1 MDWDPWDIWDDPSI
15 IPHDPEFCLPPDDDD
30 DPTADAPCLPLSQ
43 ALQAPPQGSAPW
55 PSLPPPPVSPLGK
68 RRSNSPDRRA
78 THPAKRA
85 KPGSASVIVISDS
98 DSDSDSDG
106 DSDKDED
113 ETDETDEGHHNN
125 KPADV
130 NEPHELDES
139 AQLERSHDD
148 HEIKHKDTEMRGLL
162 SKKNPAPPPVP
173 QTLPTLPTLPTPSM
187 ALPVDHLGRPL
198 SEPALSAARDYWVC
212 QRKLDSC
219 PFDEGAAQG
228 STLPVDVL
236 FQAVWH
242 RRAYTRLLF
251 GVEKLEP
258 GTRTYEPPFVE
269 PLPALPLLP
278 LLPAPRGI
286 PGPPDANLLIPPP
299 PAPPAPGAP
308 QEKPQTEPALCPEQ
322 QELVDLAAR
331 GCNIF
336 YTGSAGCGKS
346 TVLHAIRRRL
356 RDQGKT
362 VRVMAPTGKVAL
374 AINGT
379 TTWTFAG
386 MTPDHHKRALKQ
398 LEKAAL
404 GKTPRQRF
412 CQTDTIIIDEISMVE
427 NLHFERLN
435 AILKAGRSNS
445 DPFGGV
451 QVIVT
456 GDFCQLPPVKP
467 FQHCITCGSDLVS
480 SDEPEDTIHKCRRCN
495 KTYYESDKWA
505 FRSKAWKESK
515 FTHIHL
521 KSIHRQSDGQFI
533 GMLQKCRL
541 GVPFNSEELDI
552 LMNHKSATA
561 NAVKLYSTREEVRR
575 TNEEAFARL
584 KTPPHPYSCYD
595 KFIWDE
601 EKHPNLGFKGTRNP
615 DNSLRALDDH
625 RFDRRIE
632 LKIGMLVV
640 LLVNLDLPSGLCN
653 GSQGIIAGFEAY
665 DPAKLPRKVDPRDG
679 GGGPGALLG
688 QYATVR
694 EEHIKHFAE
703 QQLRDPQRKL
713 SWPIVRFLNGT
724 VRTIMPECQV
734 HELGDREPYSLLCR
748 TQIPLAAAWALSIH
762 KSQGMTLDRVVVDLS
777 RAFEEGQVYVAL
789 SRATSL
795 QGLKIEGDVDGL
807 AVGKGGNAQVRAFL
821 KERFGM

>member
-1 MDWDPWDIWDDPSI
+1 MDWDPWDTWDGPSNISHDPKFCLQPDDPAFDDA
-15 IPHDPEFCLPPDDDD
+15 HCLPPS
-30 DPTADAPCLPLSQ
+30 SQ
-43 ALQAPPQGSAPW
+43 APQGSAPW
-55 PSLPPPPVSPLGK
+55 PSSPPPPISPLGK
-68 RRSNSPDRRA
+68 RSSNSLEAKARRS
-78 THPAKRA
+78 HHSKRRKRA
-85 KPGSASVIVISDS
+85 SADVIVISDS
-98 DSDSDSDG
+98 DD
-106 DSDKDED
+106 DED
-113 ETDETDEGHHNN
+113 NEDSEDNNPSETTPD
-125 KPADV
+125 A
-130 NEPHELDES
+130 L
-139 AQLERSHDD
+139 D
-148 HEIKHKDTEMRGLL
+148 HEPDEPEEAHDGNDEAQGEDTQIQDSSIDNSPATVL
-162 SKKNPAPPPVP
+162 PAPAPL
-173 QTLPTLPTLPTPSM
+173 TALPTLPSPPM
-187 ALPVDHLGRPL
+187 APPVDHLGRPL
-198 SEPALSAARDYWVC
+198 SEPALAAARDYWAC
-212 QRKLDSC
+212 QRKLDFC

-242 RRAYTRLLF
+242 RRSYTRLLF

-278 LLPAPRGI
+278 LVPAPYGLS
-286 PGPPDANLLIPPP
+286 GPPNANPSIAPP
-299 PAPPAPGAP
+299 PAPPAPAAP
-308 QEKPQTEPALCPEQ
+308 QEKPRTEPALCPEQ
-322 QELVDLAAR
+322 QEVVDLAAR
-331 GCNIF
+331 GRNIF

-346 TVLHAIRRRL
+346 TVLHAIRKRL
-356 RDQGKT
+356 RDQGKI

-435 AILKAGRSNS
+435 AILKSGRSNS

-480 SDEPEDTIHKCRRCN
+480 SDEPEDTIHTCRRCN
-495 KTYYESDKWA
+495 KIYYESDKWA
-505 FRSKAWKESK
+505 FRSKAWKESN
-515 FTHIHL
+515 FIHIHL

-541 GVPFNSEELDI
+541 GVPFNSEELNI

-584 KTPPHPYSCYD
+584 KTPPHPYSCFD

-601 EKHPNLGFKGTRNP
+601 DKHPNLAFKAQRNP

-625 RFDRRIE
+625 RFDRRME

-653 GSQGIIAGFEAY
+653 GSQGIVAGFEAF
-665 DPAKLPRKVDPRDG
+665 DPAKLPRKIDPREG

-694 EEHIKHFAE
+694 EEHIKQFSE
-703 QQLRDPQRKL
+703 QQLRDPQRKQL
-713 SWPIVRFLNGT
+713 CWPIVRFLNGT

-777 RAFEEGQVYVAL
+777 RAFEDGQVYVAL